1 MIFCPNLKN
10 KVVGKEFKK
19 LTDVLGEDLAYLLWD
34 KTNGEGVLYDEQGNL
49 LQSYKKILDR
59 ANGDEESAIIAIA
72 ETIINGTPDTEL
84 KTGKFLNYYDYQK
97 AYIEKFMPK
106 IRMNLNNSEINEV
119 EDQIVFNRISDLL
132 GVEAADS
139 FRNYVYENIDDL
151 SNKAFSISVD
161 KYNLP
166 DYSKDVRADKITE
179 LARIWLNTEYFNNIL
194 PKQLQTLRNKWID
207 GGKVI
212 SYPEMFISNI
222 INSIKHSDINEYDQ
236 TTQDIINNACITAY
250 RASFNDIKQKSQ
262 RFGKLKHD
270 ISDKESKFY
279 KSLFDVIK
287 QHNINIFNTKR
298 AYDERL
304 RLQLEYKANSDL
316 HKQFINY
323 LSKSLANY
331 YSANQRKPQWHTI
344 TNPTR
349 MSLKQALALIA
360 SDPKYKLY
368 KDLCERLSKMSGD
381 IEIIFDK
388 INGTASGTHHYAK
401 NKNSEKISKIT
412 IDVYK
417 TRLNPGEQ
425 IHAILHEIIHA
436 ATVNYLVDH
445 KELTK
450 KLEKYADYAWT
461 SYMNSPLFGIL
472 GDEYGFTNGREFIA
486 EFFTD
491 PEFREVLKFIEPMHD
506 ESFKSL
512 FHQIIDFILSLF
524 GYKDKS
530 SSVYD
535 QISPVMEYILD
546 EGISYG
552 SLVQYNPVKH
562 PGFELIRSNLQA
574 QKSTIKS
581 SIDRLTSA
589 YKRKTKTTAL
599 DEDVKQHLFFLQ
611 CKLKSLDDTE
621 SKIEVLRVFVE
632 DIIGDINEPESWY
645 GKYLEKIQQWENDT
659 NFEHVTPSDIVDVYE
674 NVICILNLFIGDTGV
689 IRSQDIDFNEK
700 AEENFDSLRKA
711 KDKIYDVWAHA
722 THEVSSRIVD
732 DFVDNYADAVE
743 EDREGMKQVTKDWLF
758 NSIMFNDFGGVV
770 AFLYNYANSP
780 NPVIKQVFHLIQ
792 TKESLTEQEFAELI
806 RPIERLMHKH
816 DNMFSR
822 KKHNVAK
829 LIAEKDANG
838 QFTGYYVTEANRGEC
853 ERVVELRTEQFRN
866 KFMEDHKF
874 TNSFG
879 DTIYPFYMQEGGKW
893 LLVQKV
899 VDKDGDVTFI
909 REDAFSHR
917 TSQWVPVG
925 GSYSWSPTDAP
936 LFVQYMLGIEKIKS
950 EEYDRRY
957 TFNYYSERL
966 SPPYH
971 EKYCPDGHGLSP
983 DTLAKYNEIQ
993 SEINF
998 YYDLAT
1004 GKDGVCRPEDLSP
1017 ENKEKLR
1024 YYKKELENLSNPYIT
1039 SPNYVQG
1046 QTGILKSGDDYRMAC
1061 EICAWQKYINDKIE
1075 QSFDLDAFEEALQ
1088 EATKKG
1094 NQDAFLEFNGSFSIS
1109 SEYYEYVT
1117 KQVANDVYNELKADA
1132 AKTNTICAFTFDQV
1146 LRAVQTRYESKDKS
1160 FKKAF
1165 GKLFKTNDLFN
1176 PDLAEFYNKIEYLL
1190 EAKRLDEQS
1199 AKPSNSTMETIGG
1212 IPIGVVWSKH
1222 FNSYQIPYTTN
1233 NGYERVIVDD
1243 DGYISIDEL
1252 NPSKDIKPEERATY
1266 LDKALCYF
1274 EELINDPNHSLGIG
1288 YLDGINDDRGEPMN
1302 IINVADRQYARFSN
1316 KGLRI
1321 QQWIY
1326 DNILTYKCPS
1336 RDSSWTGETI
1346 LKKPLTTF
1354 CVRKPAK
1361 DMFTW
1366 KGKEVSSVCWT
1377 PTSSRF
1383 KHKGNAQDNNFL
1395 NSDYDFSKQDQVQP
1409 KLSKYRNPDYDKI
1422 LDDQYAKSLYDSI
1435 FDIMRYCWDIYFPG
1449 QPYLGQMPQIEA
1461 SAGAQLSRLF
1471 NNGLQ
1476 ATSQQLISNMTE
1488 VQAKDDVIRTKDR
1501 IVNPDGSY
1509 ANEVLQKYVGKIND
1523 PQMISIDHFNTVAH
1537 FLMAALSYK
1546 NKKDIQDTIKA
1557 IRMSLDPNVRSKYF
1571 EKFGQKEGQFEPK
1584 DNKNSVKVFDAMV
1597 DTHLYDTKS
1606 DFIESEDDSVGT
1618 GEDKNKIRPLMV
1630 GAFATAGSA
1639 SAVAPLAFLGFT
1651 TLSVFGIAVPITAA
1665 TLITS
1670 AAFGI
1675 VTGAAAAFTTYYQ
1688 KKNGQSAGAGKYS
1701 RLFITATALQLLG
1714 FNLLSA
1720 MTGAFDSTITLIRVA
1735 LEGTGINIK
1744 DLTSS
1749 FYHVITNLPKM
1760 LQNIKNP
1767 VANNKITEMM
1777 KKAGVSIDFRSRF
1790 SDGLNSR
1797 AYRILTELPMA
1808 VYRLGDYFTSSCLL
1822 TSMYMNTKLF
1832 DPEKFKYDIDTT
1844 VPAGFYTK
1852 NQLVTKLMDDG
1863 CLKKEAVAIYNR
1875 CNVSLYDATDEKA
1888 QPKDEYKHLITQD
1901 NFDRCR
1907 SYSKFRQALING
1919 TNPDNDKA
1927 PWRNSPWASAVMLF
1941 RGFLLQNLQ
1950 EKFAGGIDN
1959 IPKRFKRTEE
1969 PETTGTNTKLVSKV
1983 SVIPFTK
1990 QEQERRFAYN
2000 YELGHSQPETFKA
2013 LYRACGAILQ
2023 YVINP
2028 IVNAF
2033 RNKKSETR
2041 KLSAVE
2047 VNAFKRLFIFC
2058 LSILVQTVAVKQF
2071 HDFATDNI
2079 TLPQKVHYY
2088 KNRDVKGPKDVF
2100 NAVDW
2105 VNYWKYAAE
2114 NRHYLA
2120 IIDDVLYRTHT
2131 SQLNTWNV
2139 SDIESIIK
2147 CATVLQSGYK
2157 QLLGTSRATKE
2168 LLEIDD
2174 LGNRKG
2180 NQIIT
2185 HGGYAGQT
2193 RKARDLA
2200 KTFGWLNNT
2209 HTSLTLAGVQA
2220 NYNFNRSNLPNPI
2233 LKRVI
2238 GKKDEAKPIIKKAKP
2253 NRNDGY
2259 DLDMSSTDGFDLGT
2273 TNSSEGYDLE

>member
-49 LQSYKKILDR
+49 LKSYKKVLDR

-97 AYIEKFMPK
+97 VYIEKFMPK
-106 IRMNLNNSEINEV
+106 IRMNLNNSEINDV
-119 EDQIVFNRISDLL
+119 EDQITFNRISDLL

-161 KYNLP
+161 KNNLP
-166 DYSKDVRADKITE
+166 DYSKDVHADKIAE

-194 PKQLQTLRNKWID
+194 PEQLQTLRNRWID
-207 GGKVI
+207 SGKVI

-236 TTQDIINNACITAY
+236 TTQDIINNACATAY
-250 RASFNDIKQKSQ
+250 GTLFNVIKQKSQ

-270 ISDKESKFY
+270 VSDKESKFY
-279 KSLFDVIK
+279 KSLLAAIK
-287 QHNINIFNTKR
+287 QHNVNIFITKR

-331 YSANQRKPQWHTI
+331 YSARQRKQEWSTI
-344 TNPTR
+344 TSPTK
-349 MSLKQALALIA
+349 MSLKRALALIGT
-360 SDPKYKLY
+360 DPLY

-388 INGTASGTHHYAK
+388 LEGSKLGEHSYIK
-401 NKNSEKISKIT
+401 NKNSEKISIIA

-417 TRLNPGEQ
+417 TRLNPREQ
-425 IHAILHEIIHA
+425 IHAILHETIHA
-436 ATVNYLVDH
+436 ATVNYLSDH
-445 KELTK
+445 KELSQKLK
-450 KLEKYADYAWT
+450 KYVDYIVDVNSDSLFYATMDT
-461 SYMNSPLFGIL
+461 
-472 GDEYGFTNGREFIA
+472 YGFENEREFIA
-486 EFFTD
+486 EFFTN
-491 PEFREVLKFIEPMHD
+491 PMFRESLKYMEPM
-506 ESFKSL
+506 ESKEFKSL
-512 FHQIIDFILSLF
+512 FHQIVDFILSLF

-535 QISPVMEYILD
+535 QINPVMEYILD

-552 SLVQYNPVKH
+552 SLVQYDPARLV
-562 PGFELIRSNLQA
+562 GLELVRSNLQA

-581 SIDRLTSA
+581 SIDRLVST
-589 YKRKTKTTAL
+589 YKRKTKTTTL

-632 DIIGDINEPESWY
+632 DVIGDIKTPKSWS

-674 NVICILNLFIGDTGV
+674 NVICILNMFIGDSGV
-689 IRSQDIDFNEK
+689 IRKPEIEFNEK
-700 AEENFDSLRKA
+700 AEKNFNSLRDA

-722 THEVSSRIVD
+722 THEVGSRIVD
-732 DFVDNYADAVE
+732 DFVDNYADAVA

-758 NSIMFNDFGGVV
+758 NSIMFNDFGDVV

-816 DNMFSR
+816 DSMFSR

-838 QFTGYYVTEANRGEC
+838 QFTGYYVTEVNRGEC
-853 ERVVELRTEQFRN
+853 ERVVKLRTEQFRN

-879 DTIYPFYMQEGGKW
+879 DTVYPFYMQEDGKW

-899 VDKDGDVTFI
+899 VDKNGDTTFI

-957 TFNYYSERL
+957 TFDYYSERL

-1024 YYKKELENLSNPYIT
+1024 RYKEELEDLSNPYIIP
-1039 SPNYVQG
+1039 SNYAQG

-1061 EICAWQKYINDKIE
+1061 EICAWQKFINDKIE

-1109 SEYYEYVT
+1109 PEYYEYIT
-1117 KQVANDVYNELKADA
+1117 EQVANDVYNELKAA
-1132 AKTNTICAFTFDQV
+1132 AARINTICAFTFDQV

-1165 GKLFKTNDLFN
+1165 GRLFKTNDMFN
-1176 PDLAEFYNKIEYLL
+1176 PKLTKFYTNIEYLM

-1199 AKPSNSTMETIGG
+1199 AKSSNATMETIGG
-1212 IPIGVVWSKH
+1212 ISIGVEWSKH
-1222 FNSYQIPYTTN
+1222 FDNYQIPYTTGS
-1233 NGYERVIVDD
+1233 GYERVIIDD
-1243 DGYISIDEL
+1243 DGYISIDDTD
-1252 NPSKDIKPEERATY
+1252 PSKDIKPEERATY

-1274 EELINDPNHSLGIG
+1274 EGLINDPEHSLGVG
-1288 YLDGINDDRGEPMN
+1288 CLEGIYDERGEPMN
-1302 IINVADRQYARFSN
+1302 IINVADKQYARFSN

-1326 DNILTYKCPS
+1326 DNILTYKYTCKSGP
-1336 RDSSWTGETI
+1336 DAGTTF
-1346 LKKPLTTF
+1346 KKPLTMF
-1354 CVRKPAK
+1354 CGRKPAK
-1361 DMFTW
+1361 DTFTW
-1366 KGKEVSSVCWT
+1366 KGKEVPSVCWT
-1377 PTSSRF
+1377 PTTSRF
-1383 KHKGNAQDNNFL
+1383 KHKYNAKDASFL

-1409 KLSKYRNPDYDKI
+1409 KFIKYRNSDYDTM
-1422 LDDQYAKSLYDSI
+1422 LNDSYAKSLHDSI
-1435 FDIMRYCWDIYFPG
+1435 FDIMKYCWDIYFPG
-1449 QPYLGQMPQIEA
+1449 QPYLGKMPQIEA
-1461 SAGAQLSRLF
+1461 SPGAQLSRLF
-1471 NNGLQ
+1471 SNGLQ
-1476 ATSQQLISNMTE
+1476 ATSQQLISNMTD

-1523 PQMISIDHFNTVAH
+1523 PQMISIDHFNAVAH

-1557 IRMSLDPNVRSKYF
+1557 IRMSLDPNIRSEYF
-1571 EKFGQKEGQFEPK
+1571 EKFGQKEGQFKPEE
-1584 DNKNSVKVFDAMV
+1584 NKNSVKVFDTMV

-1606 DFIESEDDSVGT
+1606 DFIESEDDSIGT
-1618 GEDKNKIRPLMV
+1618 GEDKNKVRPLMV

-1639 SAVAPLAFLGFT
+1639 SALAPVAFLGFT
-1651 TLSVFGIAVPITAA
+1651 TLSVFGVAVPITAA

-1749 FYHVITNLPKM
+1749 FYHVVTNLPKM

-1777 KKAGVSIDFRSRF
+1777 KKSGVSIDFKSRF

-1797 AYRILTELPMA
+1797 TYRVLTELPMA

-1832 DPEKFKYDIDTT
+1832 DPEKLDIINTT

-1852 NQLVTKLMDDG
+1852 NQLITKLMDDG
-1863 CLKKEAVAIYNR
+1863 FLKKDAIAIYNR
-1875 CNVSLYDATDEKA
+1875 CNVSLYDAIDEKA

-1959 IPKRFKRTEE
+1959 IPRRFKRTEE
-1969 PETTGTNTKLVSKV
+1969 PETTGTNTKLVPKV

-2000 YELGHSQPETFKA
+2000 YELGHTQPETFKA
-2013 LYRACGAILQ
+2013 LYRACGAILE

-2028 IVNAF
+2028 IVNTF

-2047 VNAFKRLFIFC
+2047 VNALKRLFIFC

-2120 IIDDVLYRTHT
+2120 IIDDVLFRTHT
-2131 SQLNTWNV
+2131 SQLSTFNI
-2139 SDIESIIK
+2139 SDAESIIT
-2147 CATVLQSGYK
+2147 CATVLQSGYN
-2157 QLLGTSRATKE
+2157 QLLGTSRATQE

-2220 NYNFNRSNLPNPI
+2220 NYNFNRKTFNPI
-2233 LKRVI
+2233 LNRII
-2238 GKKDEAKPIIKKAKP
+2238 GKKDETKPIIKKSKP

-2259 DLDMSSTDGFDLGT
+2259 DLGMSNTGGFDLGT
-2273 TNSSEGYDLE
+2273 TNNSQGFDLE